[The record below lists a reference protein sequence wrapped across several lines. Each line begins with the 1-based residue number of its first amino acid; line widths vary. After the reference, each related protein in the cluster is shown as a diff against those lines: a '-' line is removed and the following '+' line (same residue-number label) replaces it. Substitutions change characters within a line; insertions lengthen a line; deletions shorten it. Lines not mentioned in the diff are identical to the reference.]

1 MIADYY
7 FENMIDEP
15 KVSDMTNIGNTLVM
29 YGDDVTFEIKDYY
42 EEEKKKLFEPIRRGA
57 PSLPFDFMEKLK
69 KIEWIYNKKG
79 ELKMEIIFSYPKK
92 IDENR
97 YEIAP
102 GMYCNKIGL
111 NDYFEEWKRTLGQK
125 KKYCF
130 DYIKEDVMKWAPD
143 VRKNVTKQMIYMLPL
158 RVQFPFISPEQI
170 TPPIDYYGEVID
182 NYDEWKRQREEYI
195 EELYKQLKN
204 GEEYEKDFNG

>member
-1 MIADYY
+1 M
-7 FENMIDEP
+7 
-15 KVSDMTNIGNTLVM
+15 
-29 YGDDVTFEIKDYY
+29 
-42 EEEKKKLFEPIRRGA
+42 EKKIKLFEPIRRGA

-69 KIEWIYNKKG
+69 
-79 ELKMEIIFSYPKK
+79 KMEIIFSYPKK

-111 NDYFEEWKRTLGQK
+111 NDYFEEWKKTLGQK